1 MNALEAGQLVS
12 YVAAMDGGVRTGDD
26 ANAAWAAA
34 LDANITLDEAR
45 KLVDTWYKRESVN
58 GTHNRVTP
66 LGINRM
72 FQSAAAPDS
81 GRQTDFC
88 SEGGFGDFL
97 VANEVFDQSA
107 DLQWRLHRTYWQN
120 KANGHR
126 LALRACMEY
135 ARQHGVTCTLYTD
148 PETKRKLEARP

>member
-12 YVAAMDGGVRTGDD
+12 YVAAMDGSVRTGDD

-66 LGINRM
+66 LDINL
-72 FQSAAAPDS
+72 S
-81 GRQTDFC
+81 
-88 SEGGFGDFL
+88 L
-97 VANEVFDQSA
+97 I
-107 DLQWRLHRTYWQN
+107 HI
-120 KANGHR
+120 
-126 LALRACMEY
+126 
-135 ARQHGVTCTLYTD
+135 
-148 PETKRKLEARP
+148 

>member
-12 YVAAMDGGVRTGDD
+12 YVAAMDGGVRTVAGAD
-26 ANAAWAAA
+26 AAWAAA

-66 LGINRM
+66 PDINRM

-148 PETKRKLEARP
+148 PKRKLEARP